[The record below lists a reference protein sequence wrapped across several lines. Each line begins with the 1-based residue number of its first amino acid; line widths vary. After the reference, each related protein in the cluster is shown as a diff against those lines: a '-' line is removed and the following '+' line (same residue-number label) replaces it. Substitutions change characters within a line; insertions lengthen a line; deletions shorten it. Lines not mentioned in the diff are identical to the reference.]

1 MHIPTFALLLTTL
14 LFTST
19 TSACKCEAH
28 AHGHYDAEERDC
40 VAHSIAEKMSKF
52 SYCCW
57 LRTGIVGSDCKHRG
71 GFRGKW
77 VCLGMGGGMLMVCT
91 VA

>member
-19 TSACKCEAH
+19 TSACKCWAGGVNVWDQTQYCCEAH

-57 LRTGIVGSDCKHRG
+57 LRTGIVGSDCKH
-71 GFRGKW
+71 
-77 VCLGMGGGMLMVCT
+77 
-91 VA
+91 